1 MENIEQQYLI
11 WNEFLELWSES
22 AIEAMT
28 IDQYTDLDNK
38 DTFTYWLEHR
48 LKAYGSIRGG
58 SSYKFGIFR
67 KSNTE
72 KEHSNTSY
80 LSDDKYA
87 WHQKFGNTAATAFS
101 KVKEEILAVIH
112 WIKNED
118 LTNIESSSL
127 AHTLK
132 WKIAYHYQSQQKPL
146 IIGVFNVDALHC
158 YFKRKI
164 SMRETSIE
172 LKEKLSYTTL
182 FNIAEDIWTVWGKS
196 KAIKIWKV
204 SHGYGE
210 LPDDSWLNENSYL
223 TVHEETGKSQGS
235 KFADTVQ
242 IGDFVNLSRS
252 GEIKA
257 LVRVTS
263 DVEENSDS
271 PYGSEWQLR
280 RYEIIQEL
288 PQLKK
293 YTSVKKGWSPNYNNT
308 LGLVKPEDLP
318 LFEKEI
324 LQPFYEITI
333 SELILSPVSEVKE
346 HPVVIGDITT
356 VVPPQH
362 PSNLIYFGPPGTG
375 KTYKIQ
381 QLIKQKYISKADVPE
396 YDLWLR
402 CKLEPLNW
410 MQVLVLCLL
419 ELGRK
424 AKVKEITEHSYFKCK
439 ASMNGRS
446 SNLANTAWSYLQ
458 KFTVTNS
465 ETVNFKS
472 RSEPAVFDKTP
483 DSYWHLVEDKLELIE
498 DLEALYKEIDLGPQ
512 SGEIVERFNL
522 ITFHQSYGYEEFIEG
537 LCAETDDSGN
547 ITYRV
552 KDGAFKELCRRAEA
566 DPSHRYAM
574 FIDEI
579 NRGNISKIFG
589 ELISLIE
596 LDKRK
601 GGKNPLTVKLP
612 YSSDPFS
619 VPSNVDL
626 IGTMNTADRS
636 LTVMDTALRRR
647 FDFQEMMPE
656 YDLLS
661 GIEVAGIELSDLLE
675 VINSRI
681 EYLYDREHTLGHA
694 FFMPVVLAQKENGQ
708 DAAFKELKSVFKS
721 KIIPLLEE
729 YFFEDWHKI
738 RLVLGDNQK
747 DDEFQFIREEKV
759 GSKKSLEFLFGKK
772 HNIETYSSEESRY
785 FFNEEAFDCEE
796 AYQGIIGSTLKIIE
810 DEAIS
815 PRDGDEN

>member
-11 WNEFLELWSES
+11 WNEFLELWPEN
-22 AIEAMT
+22 AVDRMT

-48 LKAYGSIRGG
+48 LKEYGSIRGG
-58 SSYKFGIFR
+58 LSYKFGVFR

-72 KEHSNTSY
+72 KEHSNNGY

-87 WHQKFGNTAATAFS
+87 WHQKFGDTAAEAFS
-101 KVKEEILAVIH
+101 KIKEEILAIIRWV
-112 WIKNED
+112 KDED
-118 LTNIESSSL
+118 LTSIESSEL

-132 WKIAYHYQSQQKPL
+132 WKIAYHYQSQLNPL
-146 IIGVFNVDALHC
+146 IIGVFDVDALHC
-158 YFKRKI
+158 YFNRKI
-164 SMRETSIE
+164 SIPDASIE
-172 LKEKLSYTTL
+172 LKEKLSYTSL
-182 FNIAEDIWTVWGKS
+182 LDIAEHVWTVWGKS
-196 KAIKIWKV
+196 KAIKIWKI

-210 LPDDSWLNENSYL
+210 LPNDAWLNENNYL
-223 TVHEETGKSQGS
+223 TVNEDTGKSQGH
-235 KFADTVQ
+235 KFANTVQ

-252 GEIKA
+252 GDIKA
-257 LVRVTS
+257 LVRVIS
-263 DVEENSDS
+263 DVEENNDS

-280 RYEIIQEL
+280 RYEVIQEL

-293 YTSVKKGWSPNYNNT
+293 YTSIKKGWSPNYNNT
-308 LGLVKPEDLP
+308 LGLVKPKDLS

-324 LQPFYEITI
+324 LQPFYSMTI
-333 SELILSPVSEVKE
+333 SELVSAPVSEVDKQ
-346 HPVVIGDITT
+346 PRDIGETT
-356 VVPPQH
+356 MASPKQPA
-362 PSNLIYFGPPGTG
+362 SNLIFFGPPGTG

-381 QLIKQKYISKADVPE
+381 QLIKQKYTTNLEVPE
-396 YDLWLR
+396 HDLWLR
-402 CKLEPLNW
+402 RKLEPLNW

-419 ELGRK
+419 DLGQK
-424 AKVKEITEHSYFKCK
+424 AKVKDITEHSYFKCK

-458 KFTVTNS
+458 KFTVTSS

-483 DSYWHLVEDKLELIE
+483 DSYWYLVEDKLELIE
-498 DLEALYKEIDLGPQ
+498 DLETLYKEIDLGPQ
-512 SGEIVERFNL
+512 RSEVIERFSL
-522 ITFHQSYGYEEFIEG
+522 VTFHQSYGYEEFIEG
-537 LCAETDDSGN
+537 LCAETDDAGN

-552 KDGAFKELCRRAEA
+552 KDGSFKELCRRAQA
-566 DPSHRYAM
+566 DPLHRYAM

-596 LDKRK
+596 PDKRE
-601 GGKNPLTVKLP
+601 GTKNQLEVKLP
-612 YSSDPFS
+612 YSGDLFS
-619 VPSNVDL
+619 VPSNVD
-626 IGTMNTADRS
+626 IVGTMNTADRS

-661 GIEVAGIELSDLLE
+661 GIEVVGIELSDLLD
-675 VINSRI
+675 VMNRRI
-681 EYLYDREHTLGHA
+681 EYLFDREHTLGHA
-694 FFMPVVLAQKENGQ
+694 FFMPVVLAQKDSGQ
-708 DAAFKELKSVFKS
+708 GAAFKELKSVFKG

-747 DDEFQFIREEKV
+747 DKEFQFVAEEKV
-759 GSKKSLEFLFGKK
+759 GSKESLEMLFGKK
-772 HNIETYSSEESRY
+772 HNIETYSSEENRY

-796 AYQGIIGSTLKIIE
+796 AYQGILGRTLKMTVGE
-810 DEAIS
+810 VVS